1 MGINNL
7 NKKLM
12 GINDLNK
19 KLINLYLREINY
31 CNKTINKGPH

>member
-19 KLINLYLREINY
+19 KLIYLYLREINY
-31 CNKTINKGPH
+31 CNKTINK